1 MLNHIGFI
9 VDGNRRWARANGVS
23 IYQGHKR
30 GFEVLKDMAY
40 AVQERGIPYTS
51 AFIFSTENWNRT
63 PQEVADLM
71 SLFRKGFKDEL
82 NQMIADNFRII
93 FLGRQNKVPA
103 DILDEM
109 RIAEEKSLGNT
120 GTTLALCFNYGGQAE
135 IVDAARH
142 LAADVQAGRASLADM
157 DETKF
162 RNYLYHPEL
171 PDLDMLVRTSGE
183 QRISGFQ
190 LWRSAYTEMMW
201 LDKNWP
207 DITAEDLDAVIAE
220 YNRRHRRFGK

>member
-1 MLNHIGFI
+1 
-9 VDGNRRWARANGVS
+9 
-23 IYQGHKR
+23 
-30 GFEVLKDMAY
+30 
-40 AVQERGIPYTS
+40 
-51 AFIFSTENWNRT
+51 
-63 PQEVADLM
+63 
-71 SLFRKGFKDEL
+71 
-82 NQMIADNFRII
+82 
-93 FLGRQNKVPA
+93 
-103 DILDEM
+103 
-109 RIAEEKSLGNT
+109 
-120 GTTLALCFNYGGQAE
+120 
-135 IVDAARH
+135 
-142 LAADVQAGRASLADM
+142 M